1 MHTLH
6 YRLQDSNNEWSVP
19 YAWQF
24 FVIRRIVN
32 TTIEATDIEY
42 WVDTDSDNRSTMAV
56 TNDSVAFTLDAS
68 TLREGMH
75 TLYYRFKDNEGEYSV
90 PHAWQF
96 FVVRRVVNT
105 TIEVTD
111 IEYWV
116 DTDYDNRSTMTVT
129 DDSVAFTLD
138 ASTLREGMHTLYYR
152 FRDNEGEHS
161 YLHAWD
167 FFVAR
172 YVNNDSINVT
182 EVEYWV
188 DTIRSNTQTK
198 SVTDGAVA
206 FTIDASAMRQGLHT
220 LYYRFKDNEGGYSY
234 LHTWQFFV
242 VRLRQNET
250 PSVIQCEYWLDDG
263 HKQTMD
269 ITGAN
274 VVISISAVGMKSG
287 THTFYYR
294 FRDNEG
300 EYGQLYMHQFIKINP
315 YDPIMILPYGITEL
329 DADMQTAN
337 PNYMAYPTIL
347 DEQMPDITCEE
358 FIYEEFSVS
367 ESTKVIFSRGNLQY
381 NAAVSSH
388 LCADGSHAKGVF
400 RFAPNQYDYIGSS
413 NKNIAEDYDGW
424 IDLFSWGTS
433 GWNSGAVLYQPWSQ
447 SDEYYEYDK
456 LFCPDSLT
464 GAYEFADW
472 GKYNAI
478 GTSSPNTWRLLTSE
492 EWYYLFKTRNNASE
506 LFGLGTINNTRGI
519 ILLPDNC
526 ILPSNLQFI
535 PSVNNGLIWDEYRY
549 FNKGEDHYSDNVY
562 SIEEWEELERYGVV
576 FLPAAGCRL
585 GTSVSSTNQA
595 GLYYSSS
602 YGVSCGFPG
611 FFVYFREYWVDPNT
625 CTYWLERYDG
635 LSVRLVKDK
644 QQLKSSEL

>member
-1 MHTLH
+1 MRKITVHIVFVLLIACTTSIVRAQSVVRYQYWIDSTRINETTTELTATTEPREISWSPDLTGVSEGLHTLH

-32 TTIEATDIEY
+32 TTIEVTNIEY
-42 WVDTDSDNRSTMAV
+42 WVDTDSDNRTTAAV
-56 TNDSVAFTLDAS
+56 TNDSIAFTLDAS

-138 ASTLREGMHTLYYR
+138 ASNLREGMHTLYYR

-234 LHTWQFFV
+234 LHAWQFFV
-242 VRLRQNET
+242 VRLRQFET
-250 PSVIQCEYWLDDG
+250 PLVVQCEYWFDD
-263 HKQTMD
+263 D
-269 ITGAN
+269 INNRKLIDVTEPN
-274 VVISISAVGMKSG
+274 VLLSIPAVGMKSG

-315 YDPIMILPYGITEL
+315 YDPIMILPYDITEL

-337 PNYMAYPTIL
+337 PDYMAYPTVL
-347 DEQMPDITCEE
+347 DEQMPVIECNDPEE
-358 FIYEEFSVS
+358 
-367 ESTKVIFSRGNLQY
+367 
-381 NAAVSSH
+381 
-388 LCADGSHAKGVF
+388 
-400 RFAPNQYDYIGSS
+400 
-413 NKNIAEDYDGW
+413 
-424 IDLFSWGTS
+424 
-433 GWNSGAVLYQPWSQ
+433 
-447 SDEYYEYDK
+447 
-456 LFCPDSLT
+456 
-464 GAYEFADW
+464 
-472 GKYNAI
+472 
-478 GTSSPNTWRLLTSE
+478 
-492 EWYYLFKTRNNASE
+492 
-506 LFGLGTINNTRGI
+506 
-519 ILLPDNC
+519 
-526 ILPSNLQFI
+526 
-535 PSVNNGLIWDEYRY
+535 
-549 FNKGEDHYSDNVY
+549 
-562 SIEEWEELERYGVV
+562 
-576 FLPAAGCRL
+576 
-585 GTSVSSTNQA
+585 
-595 GLYYSSS
+595 
-602 YGVSCGFPG
+602 
-611 FFVYFREYWVDPNT
+611 
-625 CTYWLERYDG
+625 
-635 LSVRLVKDK
+635 
-644 QQLKSSEL
+644 

>member
-1 MHTLH
+1 MRKTLLHIILLLTCCASLTLHAQSVVRYQYWIDSTRINETTTELTATTEPREISWSPNLTGIREGMHTLH

-96 FVVRRVVNT
+96 FVVRHVVNT
-105 TIEVTD
+105 IIKVTD

-198 SVTDGAVA
+198 SVTDGTVA

-220 LYYRFKDNEGGYSY
+220 LFYRFRDNENGYSY

-242 VRLRQNET
+242 VRLRQYET
-250 PSVIQCEYWLDDG
+250 PSVIQCEYWFDDNVANR
-263 HKQTMD
+263 QTVD
-269 ITGAN
+269 VTEPNA
-274 VVISISAVGMKSG
+274 VLSISAVGMKSG

-300 EYGQLYMHQFIKINP
+300 EYGQLYMQQFMKINP
-315 YDPIMILPYGITEL
+315 YDPIMILPYDVTEL

-337 PNYMAYPTIL
+337 PDYMAYPTIL
-347 DEQMPDITCEE
+347 DEQMPVIECNDPEE
-358 FIYEEFSVS
+358 
-367 ESTKVIFSRGNLQY
+367 
-381 NAAVSSH
+381 
-388 LCADGSHAKGVF
+388 
-400 RFAPNQYDYIGSS
+400 
-413 NKNIAEDYDGW
+413 
-424 IDLFSWGTS
+424 
-433 GWNSGAVLYQPWSQ
+433 
-447 SDEYYEYDK
+447 
-456 LFCPDSLT
+456 
-464 GAYEFADW
+464 
-472 GKYNAI
+472 
-478 GTSSPNTWRLLTSE
+478 
-492 EWYYLFKTRNNASE
+492 
-506 LFGLGTINNTRGI
+506 
-519 ILLPDNC
+519 
-526 ILPSNLQFI
+526 
-535 PSVNNGLIWDEYRY
+535 
-549 FNKGEDHYSDNVY
+549 
-562 SIEEWEELERYGVV
+562 
-576 FLPAAGCRL
+576 
-585 GTSVSSTNQA
+585 
-595 GLYYSSS
+595 
-602 YGVSCGFPG
+602 
-611 FFVYFREYWVDPNT
+611 
-625 CTYWLERYDG
+625 
-635 LSVRLVKDK
+635 
-644 QQLKSSEL
+644 

>member
-1 MHTLH
+1 MRKTLLHIILLFTCCASLTLHAQSVVRYHYWIDSTRINETITELSAATEPREISWSPNLTGIREGMHTLH

-138 ASTLREGMHTLYYR
+138 ASNLREGMHTLYYR

-188 DTIRSNTQTK
+188 DTIRSNTQTE

-220 LYYRFKDNEGGYSY
+220 LYYRFKDNEGEHSY
-234 LHTWQFFV
+234 LHAWQFFV
-242 VRLRQNET
+242 VRLRQFET
-250 PSVIQCEYWLDDG
+250 PLVVQCEYWFDD
-263 HKQTMD
+263 D
-269 ITGAN
+269 INNRKLIDVTEPN
-274 VVISISAVGMKSG
+274 VLLSIPAVGMKSG
-287 THTFYYR
+287 THTLYYR
-294 FRDNEG
+294 FKDNEG
-300 EYGQLYMHQFIKINP
+300 EYGQLYIHQFTKINP
-315 YDPIMILPYGITEL
+315 YDPIMILPYDITEL

-337 PNYMAYPTIL
+337 PDYMAYPTIL
-347 DEQMPDITCEE
+347 DEQMPVIECNDPEE
-358 FIYEEFSVS
+358 
-367 ESTKVIFSRGNLQY
+367 
-381 NAAVSSH
+381 
-388 LCADGSHAKGVF
+388 
-400 RFAPNQYDYIGSS
+400 
-413 NKNIAEDYDGW
+413 
-424 IDLFSWGTS
+424 
-433 GWNSGAVLYQPWSQ
+433 
-447 SDEYYEYDK
+447 
-456 LFCPDSLT
+456 
-464 GAYEFADW
+464 
-472 GKYNAI
+472 
-478 GTSSPNTWRLLTSE
+478 
-492 EWYYLFKTRNNASE
+492 
-506 LFGLGTINNTRGI
+506 
-519 ILLPDNC
+519 
-526 ILPSNLQFI
+526 
-535 PSVNNGLIWDEYRY
+535 
-549 FNKGEDHYSDNVY
+549 
-562 SIEEWEELERYGVV
+562 
-576 FLPAAGCRL
+576 
-585 GTSVSSTNQA
+585 
-595 GLYYSSS
+595 
-602 YGVSCGFPG
+602 
-611 FFVYFREYWVDPNT
+611 
-625 CTYWLERYDG
+625 
-635 LSVRLVKDK
+635 
-644 QQLKSSEL
+644 

>member
-1 MHTLH
+1 MRKITIHIVFVLLIACTTSIVRAQSVVRYQYWIDSTRINETTTELTATTEPREISWSPDLTGIKEGMHTLH

-32 TTIEATDIEY
+32 TTIEVTNIEY
-42 WVDTDSDNRSTMAV
+42 WVDTDSDNRTTAAV
-56 TNDSVAFTLDAS
+56 TNDSIAFTLDAS
-68 TLREGMH
+68 TLHEGMH
-75 TLYYRFKDNEGEYSV
+75 TLYYRFKDNEGEYSI
-90 PHAWQF
+90 PYAWQF
-96 FVVRRVVNT
+96 FVVRHVVNT
-105 TIEVTD
+105 IIKVTD

-220 LYYRFKDNEGGYSY
+220 LFYRFRDNENGYSY

-242 VRLRQNET
+242 VRLRQYET
-250 PSVIQCEYWLDDG
+250 PSVIQCEYWFDDNVANR
-263 HKQTMD
+263 QTVD
-269 ITGAN
+269 VTEPNA
-274 VVISISAVGMKSG
+274 VLSISAVGMKSG

-315 YDPIMILPYGITEL
+315 YDPIMILPYNITEL

-337 PNYMAYPTIL
+337 PDYMAYPTIL
-347 DEQMPDITCEE
+347 DEQMPVIECNDPEE
-358 FIYEEFSVS
+358 
-367 ESTKVIFSRGNLQY
+367 
-381 NAAVSSH
+381 
-388 LCADGSHAKGVF
+388 
-400 RFAPNQYDYIGSS
+400 
-413 NKNIAEDYDGW
+413 
-424 IDLFSWGTS
+424 
-433 GWNSGAVLYQPWSQ
+433 
-447 SDEYYEYDK
+447 
-456 LFCPDSLT
+456 
-464 GAYEFADW
+464 
-472 GKYNAI
+472 
-478 GTSSPNTWRLLTSE
+478 
-492 EWYYLFKTRNNASE
+492 
-506 LFGLGTINNTRGI
+506 
-519 ILLPDNC
+519 
-526 ILPSNLQFI
+526 
-535 PSVNNGLIWDEYRY
+535 
-549 FNKGEDHYSDNVY
+549 
-562 SIEEWEELERYGVV
+562 
-576 FLPAAGCRL
+576 
-585 GTSVSSTNQA
+585 
-595 GLYYSSS
+595 
-602 YGVSCGFPG
+602 
-611 FFVYFREYWVDPNT
+611 
-625 CTYWLERYDG
+625 
-635 LSVRLVKDK
+635 
-644 QQLKSSEL
+644 

>member
-1 MHTLH
+1 MFVLLIACTTSIVRAQSVVRYQYWIDSTRINETTTELTATTEPREISWSPDFTGVSEGLHTLH

-32 TTIEATDIEY
+32 TTIEVTNIEY
-42 WVDTDSDNRSTMAV
+42 WVDTDSDNRTTAAV

-75 TLYYRFKDNEGEYSV
+75 TLYFRFKDNEGEYSV

-96 FVVRRVVNT
+96 FVVRHVVNT
-105 TIEVTD
+105 IIKVTD

-138 ASTLREGMHTLYYR
+138 ASNLREGMHTLYYR

-198 SVTDGAVA
+198 SVTDGVVA

-220 LYYRFKDNEGGYSY
+220 LFYRFRDNENGYSY

-242 VRLRQNET
+242 VRLRQYET
-250 PSVIQCEYWLDDG
+250 PSVIQCEYWFDDNV
-263 HKQTMD
+263 
-269 ITGAN
+269 AN
-274 VVISISAVGMKSG
+274 RHTVDVTEPNALLSISAVGMKSG

-315 YDPIMILPYGITEL
+315 YDPIMILPYDITEL

-337 PNYMAYPTIL
+337 PDYMAYPTVL
-347 DEQMPDITCEE
+347 DEQMPVIECNDPEE
-358 FIYEEFSVS
+358 
-367 ESTKVIFSRGNLQY
+367 
-381 NAAVSSH
+381 
-388 LCADGSHAKGVF
+388 
-400 RFAPNQYDYIGSS
+400 
-413 NKNIAEDYDGW
+413 
-424 IDLFSWGTS
+424 
-433 GWNSGAVLYQPWSQ
+433 
-447 SDEYYEYDK
+447 
-456 LFCPDSLT
+456 
-464 GAYEFADW
+464 
-472 GKYNAI
+472 
-478 GTSSPNTWRLLTSE
+478 
-492 EWYYLFKTRNNASE
+492 
-506 LFGLGTINNTRGI
+506 
-519 ILLPDNC
+519 
-526 ILPSNLQFI
+526 
-535 PSVNNGLIWDEYRY
+535 
-549 FNKGEDHYSDNVY
+549 
-562 SIEEWEELERYGVV
+562 
-576 FLPAAGCRL
+576 
-585 GTSVSSTNQA
+585 
-595 GLYYSSS
+595 
-602 YGVSCGFPG
+602 
-611 FFVYFREYWVDPNT
+611 
-625 CTYWLERYDG
+625 
-635 LSVRLVKDK
+635 
-644 QQLKSSEL
+644 

>member
-1 MHTLH
+1 MRKTLLHIILLFTCCASLTLHAQSVVCYHYWIDSTRINETTIELTAATEPREISWSPNLTGIREGMHTLH

-32 TTIEATDIEY
+32 TTIEVTNIEY
-42 WVDTDSDNRSTMAV
+42 WVDTDSDNRTTAAV

-96 FVVRRVVNT
+96 FVVRHMVNT
-105 TIEVTD
+105 IIKVTD

-220 LYYRFKDNEGGYSY
+220 LFYRFRDNENGYSY

-242 VRLRQNET
+242 VRLRQYET
-250 PSVIQCEYWLDDG
+250 PSVIQCEYWFDDNVANR
-263 HKQTMD
+263 QTVD
-269 ITGAN
+269 ITEPNA
-274 VVISISAVGMKSG
+274 VLSISAVGMKSG

-300 EYGQLYMHQFIKINP
+300 EYGQLYMQQFIKINP
-315 YDPIMILPYGITEL
+315 YDPIMILPYDITEL

-337 PNYMAYPTIL
+337 PDYMAYPTIL
-347 DEQMPDITCEE
+347 DEQMPVIECNDPEE
-358 FIYEEFSVS
+358 
-367 ESTKVIFSRGNLQY
+367 
-381 NAAVSSH
+381 
-388 LCADGSHAKGVF
+388 
-400 RFAPNQYDYIGSS
+400 
-413 NKNIAEDYDGW
+413 
-424 IDLFSWGTS
+424 
-433 GWNSGAVLYQPWSQ
+433 
-447 SDEYYEYDK
+447 
-456 LFCPDSLT
+456 
-464 GAYEFADW
+464 
-472 GKYNAI
+472 
-478 GTSSPNTWRLLTSE
+478 
-492 EWYYLFKTRNNASE
+492 
-506 LFGLGTINNTRGI
+506 
-519 ILLPDNC
+519 
-526 ILPSNLQFI
+526 
-535 PSVNNGLIWDEYRY
+535 
-549 FNKGEDHYSDNVY
+549 
-562 SIEEWEELERYGVV
+562 
-576 FLPAAGCRL
+576 
-585 GTSVSSTNQA
+585 
-595 GLYYSSS
+595 
-602 YGVSCGFPG
+602 
-611 FFVYFREYWVDPNT
+611 
-625 CTYWLERYDG
+625 
-635 LSVRLVKDK
+635 
-644 QQLKSSEL
+644 

>member
-1 MHTLH
+1 MVRYHYWIDSTRINETTIELTAATEPREISWSPNLTGIREGMHTLH

-56 TNDSVAFTLDAS
+56 TNDSIAFTLDAS

-75 TLYYRFKDNEGEYSV
+75 TLYYRFKDNEGEYSI
-90 PHAWQF
+90 PYAWQF
-96 FVVRRVVNT
+96 FVVRHVVNT
-105 TIEVTD
+105 IIKVTD

-116 DTDYDNRSTMTVT
+116 DTDYDDRSTMTVS

-138 ASTLREGMHTLYYR
+138 ASNLREGMHTLYYRFRDNEGEHSYLHAWDFFVARYVNNDSINVTEVEYWVDTIRSNTQTKSVTDGAVAFTLDASNLREGMHTLYYR

-220 LYYRFKDNEGGYSY
+220 LFYRFRDNENGYSY

-242 VRLRQNET
+242 VRLRQYET
-250 PSVIQCEYWLDDG
+250 PSVIQCEYWFDDNVANR
-263 HKQTMD
+263 QTVD
-269 ITGAN
+269 VTEPNA
-274 VVISISAVGMKSG
+274 VLSISAVGMKSG

-315 YDPIMILPYGITEL
+315 YDPIMILPYDITEL

-337 PNYMAYPTIL
+337 PDYMAYPTIL
-347 DEQMPDITCEE
+347 DEQMPVIECNDPEE
-358 FIYEEFSVS
+358 
-367 ESTKVIFSRGNLQY
+367 
-381 NAAVSSH
+381 
-388 LCADGSHAKGVF
+388 
-400 RFAPNQYDYIGSS
+400 
-413 NKNIAEDYDGW
+413 
-424 IDLFSWGTS
+424 
-433 GWNSGAVLYQPWSQ
+433 
-447 SDEYYEYDK
+447 
-456 LFCPDSLT
+456 
-464 GAYEFADW
+464 
-472 GKYNAI
+472 
-478 GTSSPNTWRLLTSE
+478 
-492 EWYYLFKTRNNASE
+492 
-506 LFGLGTINNTRGI
+506 
-519 ILLPDNC
+519 
-526 ILPSNLQFI
+526 
-535 PSVNNGLIWDEYRY
+535 
-549 FNKGEDHYSDNVY
+549 
-562 SIEEWEELERYGVV
+562 
-576 FLPAAGCRL
+576 
-585 GTSVSSTNQA
+585 
-595 GLYYSSS
+595 
-602 YGVSCGFPG
+602 
-611 FFVYFREYWVDPNT
+611 
-625 CTYWLERYDG
+625 
-635 LSVRLVKDK
+635 
-644 QQLKSSEL
+644 

>member
-1 MHTLH
+1 MVRYHYWIDSTRINETITELSAATEPREISWSPNLTGIREGMHTLH

-42 WVDTDSDNRSTMAV
+42 WVDTDSDNRTTAAV
-56 TNDSVAFTLDAS
+56 INDSIAFTLDAS

-75 TLYYRFKDNEGEYSV
+75 TLYYHFKDNEGEYSV

-105 TIEVTD
+105 IIEVTD

-138 ASTLREGMHTLYYR
+138 ASNLREGMHTLYYR

-220 LYYRFKDNEGGYSY
+220 LFYRFRDNENGYSY

-242 VRLRQNET
+242 VRLRQFET
-250 PSVIQCEYWLDDG
+250 PLVVQCEYWFDD
-263 HKQTMD
+263 D
-269 ITGAN
+269 INNRKLIDVTEPN
-274 VVISISAVGMKSG
+274 VLLSIPAVGMKSG

-315 YDPIMILPYGITEL
+315 YDPIMILPYDITEL

-337 PNYMAYPTIL
+337 PDYMAYPTVL
-347 DEQMPDITCEE
+347 DEQMPVIECNDPEE
-358 FIYEEFSVS
+358 
-367 ESTKVIFSRGNLQY
+367 
-381 NAAVSSH
+381 
-388 LCADGSHAKGVF
+388 
-400 RFAPNQYDYIGSS
+400 
-413 NKNIAEDYDGW
+413 
-424 IDLFSWGTS
+424 
-433 GWNSGAVLYQPWSQ
+433 
-447 SDEYYEYDK
+447 
-456 LFCPDSLT
+456 
-464 GAYEFADW
+464 
-472 GKYNAI
+472 
-478 GTSSPNTWRLLTSE
+478 
-492 EWYYLFKTRNNASE
+492 
-506 LFGLGTINNTRGI
+506 
-519 ILLPDNC
+519 
-526 ILPSNLQFI
+526 
-535 PSVNNGLIWDEYRY
+535 
-549 FNKGEDHYSDNVY
+549 
-562 SIEEWEELERYGVV
+562 
-576 FLPAAGCRL
+576 
-585 GTSVSSTNQA
+585 
-595 GLYYSSS
+595 
-602 YGVSCGFPG
+602 
-611 FFVYFREYWVDPNT
+611 
-625 CTYWLERYDG
+625 
-635 LSVRLVKDK
+635 
-644 QQLKSSEL
+644 

>member
-1 MHTLH
+1 MRKTLLHIILLFTCCASLTLHAQSVVRYHYWIDSTRINETTIELTAATEPREISWSPNLTGIREGMHTLH

-56 TNDSVAFTLDAS
+56 TNDSIAFTLDAS

-75 TLYYRFKDNEGEYSV
+75 TLYYRFKDNEGEYSI
-90 PHAWQF
+90 PYAWQF
-96 FVVRRVVNT
+96 FVVRHVVNT
-105 TIEVTD
+105 IIKVTD

-116 DTDYDNRSTMTVT
+116 DTDYDDRSTMTVS

-138 ASTLREGMHTLYYR
+138 ASNLREGMHTLYYR

-220 LYYRFKDNEGGYSY
+220 LFYRFRDNENGYSY

-242 VRLRQNET
+242 VRLRQYET
-250 PSVIQCEYWLDDG
+250 PSVIQCEYWFDDNVANR
-263 HKQTMD
+263 QTVD
-269 ITGAN
+269 VTEPNA
-274 VVISISAVGMKSG
+274 VLSISAVGMKSG

-315 YDPIMILPYGITEL
+315 YDPIMILPYDITEL

-337 PNYMAYPTIL
+337 PDYMAYPTIL
-347 DEQMPDITCEE
+347 DEQMPVIECNDPEE
-358 FIYEEFSVS
+358 
-367 ESTKVIFSRGNLQY
+367 
-381 NAAVSSH
+381 
-388 LCADGSHAKGVF
+388 
-400 RFAPNQYDYIGSS
+400 
-413 NKNIAEDYDGW
+413 
-424 IDLFSWGTS
+424 
-433 GWNSGAVLYQPWSQ
+433 
-447 SDEYYEYDK
+447 
-456 LFCPDSLT
+456 
-464 GAYEFADW
+464 
-472 GKYNAI
+472 
-478 GTSSPNTWRLLTSE
+478 
-492 EWYYLFKTRNNASE
+492 
-506 LFGLGTINNTRGI
+506 
-519 ILLPDNC
+519 
-526 ILPSNLQFI
+526 
-535 PSVNNGLIWDEYRY
+535 
-549 FNKGEDHYSDNVY
+549 
-562 SIEEWEELERYGVV
+562 
-576 FLPAAGCRL
+576 
-585 GTSVSSTNQA
+585 
-595 GLYYSSS
+595 
-602 YGVSCGFPG
+602 
-611 FFVYFREYWVDPNT
+611 
-625 CTYWLERYDG
+625 
-635 LSVRLVKDK
+635 
-644 QQLKSSEL
+644 

>member
-1 MHTLH
+1 MFVLLIACTTSIVRAQSVVRYQYWIDSTRINETITELSAATEPREISWSPDLTGIKEGMHTLY

-24 FVIRRIVN
+24 FVIRRLIN
-32 TTIEATDIEY
+32 TTIEVTNIEY
-42 WVDTDSDNRSTMAV
+42 WVDTDSDNRTTAAV

-96 FVVRRVVNT
+96 FVVRHVVNT
-105 TIEVTD
+105 IIEVTD

-138 ASTLREGMHTLYYR
+138 ASNLREGMHTLYYR
-152 FRDNEGEHS
+152 FIDNEGEHS

-220 LYYRFKDNEGGYSY
+220 LFYRFRDNENGYSY

-242 VRLRQNET
+242 VRLRQYET
-250 PSVIQCEYWLDDG
+250 PSVIQCEYWFDDNVANR
-263 HKQTMD
+263 QTVD
-269 ITGAN
+269 VTEPNA
-274 VVISISAVGMKSG
+274 VLSISAVGMKSG

-337 PNYMAYPTIL
+337 PDYMAYPTIL
-347 DEQMPDITCEE
+347 DEQMPVIECNDPEE
-358 FIYEEFSVS
+358 
-367 ESTKVIFSRGNLQY
+367 
-381 NAAVSSH
+381 
-388 LCADGSHAKGVF
+388 
-400 RFAPNQYDYIGSS
+400 
-413 NKNIAEDYDGW
+413 
-424 IDLFSWGTS
+424 
-433 GWNSGAVLYQPWSQ
+433 
-447 SDEYYEYDK
+447 
-456 LFCPDSLT
+456 
-464 GAYEFADW
+464 
-472 GKYNAI
+472 
-478 GTSSPNTWRLLTSE
+478 
-492 EWYYLFKTRNNASE
+492 
-506 LFGLGTINNTRGI
+506 
-519 ILLPDNC
+519 
-526 ILPSNLQFI
+526 
-535 PSVNNGLIWDEYRY
+535 
-549 FNKGEDHYSDNVY
+549 
-562 SIEEWEELERYGVV
+562 
-576 FLPAAGCRL
+576 
-585 GTSVSSTNQA
+585 
-595 GLYYSSS
+595 
-602 YGVSCGFPG
+602 
-611 FFVYFREYWVDPNT
+611 
-625 CTYWLERYDG
+625 
-635 LSVRLVKDK
+635 
-644 QQLKSSEL
+644 

>member
-1 MHTLH
+1 MRKTLLHIILLFTCCASLTLHAQSVVRYHYWIDSTRINETITELSAATEPREISWSPDLTGINEGMHTLH

-32 TTIEATDIEY
+32 TTIEMTNIEY
-42 WVDTDSDNRSTMAV
+42 WVDTDSDNRTTAAV

-96 FVVRRVVNT
+96 FVVRHVVNT
-105 TIEVTD
+105 IIKVTD

-138 ASTLREGMHTLYYR
+138 ASNLREGMHTLYYR

-220 LYYRFKDNEGGYSY
+220 LFYRFRDNENGYSY

-242 VRLRQNET
+242 VRLRQYET
-250 PSVIQCEYWLDDG
+250 PSVIQCEYWFDDNVANR
-263 HKQTMD
+263 QTVD
-269 ITGAN
+269 VTEPNA
-274 VVISISAVGMKSG
+274 VLSISAVGMKSG

-300 EYGQLYMHQFIKINP
+300 EYGQLYMQQFIKINP
-315 YDPIMILPYGITEL
+315 YDPIMILPYDITEL

-337 PNYMAYPTIL
+337 PDYMAYPTIL
-347 DEQMPDITCEE
+347 DEQMPVIECNDPEE
-358 FIYEEFSVS
+358 
-367 ESTKVIFSRGNLQY
+367 
-381 NAAVSSH
+381 
-388 LCADGSHAKGVF
+388 
-400 RFAPNQYDYIGSS
+400 
-413 NKNIAEDYDGW
+413 
-424 IDLFSWGTS
+424 
-433 GWNSGAVLYQPWSQ
+433 
-447 SDEYYEYDK
+447 
-456 LFCPDSLT
+456 
-464 GAYEFADW
+464 
-472 GKYNAI
+472 
-478 GTSSPNTWRLLTSE
+478 
-492 EWYYLFKTRNNASE
+492 
-506 LFGLGTINNTRGI
+506 
-519 ILLPDNC
+519 
-526 ILPSNLQFI
+526 
-535 PSVNNGLIWDEYRY
+535 
-549 FNKGEDHYSDNVY
+549 
-562 SIEEWEELERYGVV
+562 
-576 FLPAAGCRL
+576 
-585 GTSVSSTNQA
+585 
-595 GLYYSSS
+595 
-602 YGVSCGFPG
+602 
-611 FFVYFREYWVDPNT
+611 
-625 CTYWLERYDG
+625 
-635 LSVRLVKDK
+635 
-644 QQLKSSEL
+644 

>member
-1 MHTLH
+1 MRKITIHIVFVLLIACTTSIVRAQSVVRYQYWIDSTRINETTTELTATTEPREISWSPDFTGVSEGLHTLH

-32 TTIEATDIEY
+32 TTIEVTNIEY
-42 WVDTDSDNRSTMAV
+42 WVDTDSDNRTTAAV

-75 TLYYRFKDNEGEYSV
+75 TLYFRFKDNEGEYSV

-96 FVVRRVVNT
+96 FVVRHVVNT
-105 TIEVTD
+105 IIKVTD

-138 ASTLREGMHTLYYR
+138 ASNLREGMHTLYYR

-198 SVTDGAVA
+198 SVTDGVVA

-220 LYYRFKDNEGGYSY
+220 LFYRFRDNENGYSY

-242 VRLRQNET
+242 VRLRQYET
-250 PSVIQCEYWLDDG
+250 PSVIQCEYWFDDNV
-263 HKQTMD
+263 
-269 ITGAN
+269 AN
-274 VVISISAVGMKSG
+274 RHTVDVTEPNALLSISAVGMKSG

-315 YDPIMILPYGITEL
+315 YDPIMILPYDITEL

-337 PNYMAYPTIL
+337 PDYMAYPTVL
-347 DEQMPDITCEE
+347 DEQMPVIECNDPEE
-358 FIYEEFSVS
+358 
-367 ESTKVIFSRGNLQY
+367 
-381 NAAVSSH
+381 
-388 LCADGSHAKGVF
+388 
-400 RFAPNQYDYIGSS
+400 
-413 NKNIAEDYDGW
+413 
-424 IDLFSWGTS
+424 
-433 GWNSGAVLYQPWSQ
+433 
-447 SDEYYEYDK
+447 
-456 LFCPDSLT
+456 
-464 GAYEFADW
+464 
-472 GKYNAI
+472 
-478 GTSSPNTWRLLTSE
+478 
-492 EWYYLFKTRNNASE
+492 
-506 LFGLGTINNTRGI
+506 
-519 ILLPDNC
+519 
-526 ILPSNLQFI
+526 
-535 PSVNNGLIWDEYRY
+535 
-549 FNKGEDHYSDNVY
+549 
-562 SIEEWEELERYGVV
+562 
-576 FLPAAGCRL
+576 
-585 GTSVSSTNQA
+585 
-595 GLYYSSS
+595 
-602 YGVSCGFPG
+602 
-611 FFVYFREYWVDPNT
+611 
-625 CTYWLERYDG
+625 
-635 LSVRLVKDK
+635 
-644 QQLKSSEL
+644 

>member
-1 MHTLH
+1 MFVLLIACTTSIVRAQSVVRYQYWIDSTRINETTTELTATTEPREISWSPDLTGVSEGLHTLH

-32 TTIEATDIEY
+32 TTIEVTNIEY
-42 WVDTDSDNRSTMAV
+42 WVDTDSDNRTTAAV
-56 TNDSVAFTLDAS
+56 TNDSIAFTLDAS

-138 ASTLREGMHTLYYR
+138 ASNLREGMHTLYYR

-234 LHTWQFFV
+234 LHAWQFFV
-242 VRLRQNET
+242 VRLRQFET
-250 PSVIQCEYWLDDG
+250 PLVVQCEYWFDD
-263 HKQTMD
+263 D
-269 ITGAN
+269 INNRKLIDVTEPN
-274 VVISISAVGMKSG
+274 VLLSIPAVGMKSG

-315 YDPIMILPYGITEL
+315 YDPIMILPYDITEL

-337 PNYMAYPTIL
+337 PDYMAYPTVL
-347 DEQMPDITCEE
+347 DEQMPVIECNDPEE
-358 FIYEEFSVS
+358 
-367 ESTKVIFSRGNLQY
+367 
-381 NAAVSSH
+381 
-388 LCADGSHAKGVF
+388 
-400 RFAPNQYDYIGSS
+400 
-413 NKNIAEDYDGW
+413 
-424 IDLFSWGTS
+424 
-433 GWNSGAVLYQPWSQ
+433 
-447 SDEYYEYDK
+447 
-456 LFCPDSLT
+456 
-464 GAYEFADW
+464 
-472 GKYNAI
+472 
-478 GTSSPNTWRLLTSE
+478 
-492 EWYYLFKTRNNASE
+492 
-506 LFGLGTINNTRGI
+506 
-519 ILLPDNC
+519 
-526 ILPSNLQFI
+526 
-535 PSVNNGLIWDEYRY
+535 
-549 FNKGEDHYSDNVY
+549 
-562 SIEEWEELERYGVV
+562 
-576 FLPAAGCRL
+576 
-585 GTSVSSTNQA
+585 
-595 GLYYSSS
+595 
-602 YGVSCGFPG
+602 
-611 FFVYFREYWVDPNT
+611 
-625 CTYWLERYDG
+625 
-635 LSVRLVKDK
+635 
-644 QQLKSSEL
+644 